1 MTGESG
7 SDVRKTQG
15 IVSAHAQ
22 GSDRLNGL
30 PSIISSRQW
39 DCFCQGKVAGA

>member
-7 SDVRKTQG
+7 SDVCKAQG

-22 GSDRLNGL
+22 GSDRLTGL
-30 PSIISSRQW
+30 PSIIASRQW
-39 DCFCQGKVAGA
+39 DCFCQGEVPET